1 MSEYTFPVQ
10 FTFSIDL
17 TSEGETIEEAA
28 DKLEKQLQKGKSEIR
43 YIFAYIKM

>member
-17 TSEGETIEEAA
+17 TYEGETIEEAT
-28 DKLEKQLQKGKSEIR
+28 DKLEKQASERQVRNPVHICLH
-43 YIFAYIKM
+43 